1 MGKLVVVP
9 EEPKAALNDP
19 LERFLADCKP
29 TTRQTYRFA
38 FEKHFIPFISTFEFQ
53 GKRIPLTPSK
63 FLEIIRIDH
72 VKPLEE
78 KQLIDRAIL
87 SGFREFLEKEGLS
100 SNGINNRISAVQS
113 FANYWGLNISTKFIQ
128 LPEPIALTK
137 SFAWTT
143 EKFEQFNLLLEKPMY
158 RALDA
163 CLFQT
168 GLGISDVLCRTYGEI
183 KKEFEKGTVPICLN
197 VVRIKTKVQHRTFLG
212 PEALTLLKAYFKG
225 RRRPKPDELIFDV
238 KKRVVDE
245 TFAVAA
251 HRLYGEWEHRN
262 PMSPHS
268 RRKFFRKKLVKEGK
282 CPSEYAEYFMGHA
295 LKSDMRKVYSEMS
308 DEEWREIYTEYMPYL
323 SFRILEPKAI
333 EIKAEQ

>member
-1 MGKLVVVP
+1 MGKLVVKL

-53 GKRIPLTPSK
+53 GQRIPLTPRK
-63 FLEIIRIDH
+63 FLDIIRIDQA
-72 VKPLEE
+72 KPLDE
-78 KQLIDRAIL
+78 KQLI
-87 SGFREFLEKEGLS
+87 
-100 SNGINNRISAVQS
+100 NNRVSAVQS

-143 EKFEQFNLLLEKPMY
+143 EKFEQFNLLLEKPIY

-163 CLFQT
+163 CLFQS

-183 KKEFEKGTVPICLN
+183 KMEFEKGTVPICLN
-197 VVRIKTKVQHRTFLG
+197 VVRIKTKIQHRTFLG
-212 PEALTLLKAYFKG
+212 PEAATLLKAYFKG
-225 RRRPKPDELIFDV
+225 RRRPKPDELIFDI
-238 KKRVVDE
+238 KKRVVDA
-245 TFAVAA
+245 TFSVAA
-251 HRLYGEWEHRN
+251 HKLIGEWEYRN

-308 DEEWREIYTEYMPYL
+308 DDEWAEIYTEYMPYL

-333 EIKAEQ
+333 EIKAGQ